1 VPTIARRRYA
11 VVGAGARARMYV
23 EALASTHAGT
33 GEVVAWCD
41 PSPTRMSFHDE
52 TLRSAGRPVPARYP
66 PGRFAELL
74 EESRPDAVIVTSPD
88 ATHHHY
94 AVAALNAGRDVVVE
108 KPLTTTE
115 TGARAIADAVST
127 SGGLV
132 LVTFNYRYSPR
143 NGELR
148 RLIAAG
154 AIGDVTSVHFEWV
167 LDTVHGADY
176 FRRWH
181 RDKAN
186 SGGLLVHK
194 ASHHFDLVNWWLDDV
209 PETVFA
215 LGSLSFYGAGNAARR
230 GLGPRPERSTGWPGA
245 ATDPFALDL
254 AADDTLRRLYLEAE
268 PDDGYLRDR
277 DVFTSGITI
286 EDNLSVLVGYRSGTT
301 LTYSLNAHSPWEG
314 YRVAV
319 NGTAGRAELD
329 VVERGHVLPAGAAGM
344 VGRPAVDPS
353 VSPDDP
359 SAATAANPRPAG
371 ARLRLQR
378 HWSLAQDLPIPDGDG
393 PHGGGDNLLLDDIF
407 LPTPAPDP
415 LRRRAG
421 LLDGLRASGIGI
433 AANRSLDTGRPVH
446 LAESGI
452 PAS

>member
-1 VPTIARRRYA
+1 MSRRVRDCA
-11 VVGAGARARMYV
+11 PLEPPR
-23 EALASTHAGT
+23 
-33 GEVVAWCD
+33 
-41 PSPTRMSFHDE
+41 SPTC
-52 TLRSAGRPVPARYP
+52 
-66 PGRFAELL
+66 
-74 EESRPDAVIVTSPD
+74 
-88 ATHHHY
+88 
-94 AVAALNAGRDVVVE
+94 RD
-108 KPLTTTE
+108 
-115 TGARAIADAVST
+115 
-127 SGGLV
+127 
-132 LVTFNYRYSPR
+132 
-143 NGELR
+143 GELR
-148 RLIAAG
+148 RLIAGG

-215 LGSLSFYGAGNAARR
+215 LGTLSLYGAANAARR

-277 DVFTSGITI
+277 DVFAAGITI

-319 NGTAGRAELD
+319 NGTAGRLELD
-329 VVERGHVLPAGAAGM
+329 VVERGHVLPAGTAGM
-344 VGRPAVDPS
+344 VGHPAVDPS
-353 VSPDDP
+353 VSPDRP
-359 SAATAANPRPAG
+359 SAANPRPAG
-371 ARLRLQR
+371 TRLRLQR
-378 HWSLAQDLPIPDGDG
+378 HWSLAQDHPIPDGDG
-393 PHGGGDNLLLDDIF
+393 PHGGGDSLLLDDIF

-433 AANRSLDTGRPVH
+433 AANLSLDTGHPVR

-452 PAS
+452 PAI